1 MLMAEPVKYENHFLR
16 FLCAVI
22 LMFICWTHFY
32 SDLEYNGVYIN
43 DMVFGMGRFAIP
55 IFFLISGYF
64 SYSDD
69 GHAEKSLWKKML
81 RIIFLAIFLKLF
93 YLLLDCIYLATGVID
108 MDYLLR
114 AFFVFEATTA
124 HAWFVYSLILSYLVA
139 LIFYKKG
146 IHFKYYLMIGS
157 IILIVDLIFTEFLP
171 MFGFIDLWEDW
182 TTIRVGENLYPFIGL
197 FFFPLGYF
205 IHKHM
210 GRINEMFSSRF
221 LQVVMI
227 LSVPLAFFEALA
239 VPGET
244 CNMYISAITLSLS
257 MFILSFRLRD
267 DQLRNR
273 PLEYLGREAMPWMY
287 VFFPAAIFFT
297 KNILLKDCN
306 DFMLYNLGGP
316 FISVGIQILMALA
329 MCGLLALIKRKKEAC
344 TNSVNE
350 QIPSTDS

>member
-1 MLMAEPVKYENHFLR
+1 MAEPAKYENHFLR

-32 SDLEYNGVYIN
+32 SDLEVNGVYVN

-64 SYSDD
+64 SYSQD
-69 GHAEKSLWKKML
+69 GHSERGLWRKML
-81 RIIFLAIFLKLF
+81 HIVYLAIFLKLF
-93 YLLLDCIYLATGVID
+93 YLLLDCIYLAAGVID
-108 MDYLLR
+108 VDYLTR

-146 IHFKYYLMIGS
+146 INFRYYLMIGTVV
-157 IILIVDLIFTEFLP
+157 LIVDLIFTEFLP
-171 MFGFIDLWEDW
+171 MFGCIDIWEDW

-205 IHKHM
+205 IHRHM
-210 GRINEMFSSRF
+210 DAINEIFGTRF
-221 LQVVMI
+221 LQAVMI
-227 LSVPLAFFEALA
+227 LSVPLAFIEALA

-244 CNMYISAITLSLS
+244 CNMYISSITLALS
-257 MFILSFRLRD
+257 MFILSFRLKD
-267 DQLRNR
+267 DQLRCR

-287 VFFPAAIFFT
+287 VFFPAAIFFV
-297 KNILLKDCN
+297 KNIILNGCD

-316 FISVGIQILMALA
+316 FISVGLQVLMALA
-329 MCGLLALIKRKKEAC
+329 MCGLLSILSKKRHND
-344 TNSVNE
+344 TNSVE
-350 QIPSTDS
+350 S